1 MKNIPAARPSPK
13 KNWLVI
19 VGPTAV
25 GKTSIAEIIAE
36 KMNTDIILADSRQIY
51 EGMEIGTNKP
61 TLASRKKIH
70 RHLID
75 LIPPDHFFSAGAYKK
90 KAESVIQSMEADGK
104 SILIEGGT
112 GLYIKA
118 LLYGIWDGPPADW
131 DLRKELLN
139 KETLEGAGTLH
150 KYLMEIDPISGA
162 LIHMRDIP
170 RIIRAIEVYTLV
182 NRPLSEIHAEDRLM
196 QRKNIPFE
204 MIGLRRHR
212 KNLYERI
219 EARIENQMALGLI
232 DETENLLA
240 AGLDIT
246 LPAMC
251 GLGYK
256 QIIPYLLGKR
266 SLDEAVAIFKRDT
279 RRYAKRQMTWFRADP
294 NIAWFDIDVSEP
306 PEETAERVMRLK
318 KCGSVL

>member
-1 MKNIPAARPSPK
+1 MKDSHSFRTAQK
-13 KNWLVI
+13 KNRLVI

-25 GKTSIAEIIAE
+25 GKTSVSEIIAE
-36 KMNTDIILADSRQIY
+36 KMETDIILADSRQIY
-51 EGMEIGTNKP
+51 QGMEIGTNKP

-90 KAESVIQSMEADGK
+90 KADRVIKTMEAAGK
-104 SILIEGGT
+104 TILIEGGT

-131 DLRKELLN
+131 DLRKKLLN
-139 KETLEGAGTLH
+139 KEALEGAGTLH
-150 KYLMEIDPISGA
+150 KYLLEIDPISGA
-162 LIHMRDIP
+162 RIHMKDIP
-170 RIIRAIEVYTLV
+170 RIIRAIEVYVLV
-182 NRPLSEIHAEDRLM
+182 NRPLSEIHAEDRLS
-196 QRKNIPFE
+196 QKKDRSFE
-204 MIGLRRHR
+204 IIGLRRTR
-212 KNLYERI
+212 KDLYERI
-219 EARIENQMALGLI
+219 EARIDNQIALGLL

-240 AGLDIT
+240 AGMALT

-251 GLGYK
+251 GLGYR
-256 QIIPYLLGKR
+256 QIISYLQGKK

-279 RRYAKRQMTWFRADP
+279 RRYAKRQMTWFRADR
-294 NIAWFDIDVSEP
+294 NIAWIDLDVGEP

-318 KCGSVL
+318 KCSSVL